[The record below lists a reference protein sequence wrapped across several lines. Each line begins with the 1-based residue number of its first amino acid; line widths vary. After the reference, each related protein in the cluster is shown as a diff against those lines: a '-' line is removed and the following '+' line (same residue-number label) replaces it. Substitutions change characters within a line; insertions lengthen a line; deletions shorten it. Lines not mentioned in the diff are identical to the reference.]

1 MYEENNSS
9 NHNRLS
15 TQESVKSKIAKIKQ
29 TQKLIKRLER
39 LEIEIARL
47 NRQLNAKKSKQKE
60 LIAELDVV

>member
-9 NHNRLS
+9 NFNRLS

>member
-29 TQKLIKRLER
+29 TQKLIKRLVR